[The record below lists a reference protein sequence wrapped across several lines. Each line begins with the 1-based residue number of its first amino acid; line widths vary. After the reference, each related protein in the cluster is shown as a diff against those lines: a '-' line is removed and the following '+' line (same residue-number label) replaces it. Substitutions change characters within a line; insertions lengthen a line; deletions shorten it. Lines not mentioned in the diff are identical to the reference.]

1 MDSIEQIQ
9 DAVIAAKADKRQ
21 LAIVGG
27 GSKSFYG
34 REIIGE
40 PLHLSGYSGVIEYQ
54 PTELVITAKAGTPI
68 EAINRLLA
76 ENNQKLGFEPPVFGL
91 ASTLGGVIAAG
102 LSGPSRPY
110 SGGVQDYVLGIK
122 LLSGSGEVMSF
133 GGQVI
138 KNVAGFDVSRLMV
151 GAMGC
156 LGVVLEVSLKV
167 VPIPEIEKTVCIV
180 QPDIADATSMMN
192 VLAGRPV
199 PVTAAAWFEG
209 VSRIRL
215 SGSEKGVQSALD
227 SVCREFAQGEVDSNG
242 DSFWQ
247 GLKNLTHSF
256 FKSENTLYR
265 ASVKPS
271 TGALYDDQ
279 TSLVDWGGAIRWY
292 CPRDPDHNQR
302 DDKNFDDTINQIVI
316 KAGGHLGVFRNGD
329 RSLEVMAPVMP
340 PIMKL
345 QKKLKAMFD
354 PDRILNPGRMYR
366 EL

>member
-9 DAVIAAKADKRQ
+9 DAVIVAKRENRQ
-21 LAIVGG
+21 LSIVGG

-40 PLHLSGYSGVIEYQ
+40 PLLLSGYSGVIEYQ
-54 PTELVITAKAGTPI
+54 PTELVITVKAGTSI
-68 EAINRLLA
+68 EVINRMLA
-76 ENNQKLGFEPPVFGL
+76 ENNQKLGFEPPVFGPT
-91 ASTLGGVIAAG
+91 STVGGVIAAG

-110 SGGVQDYVLGIK
+110 GGGVQDYVLGIK
-122 LLSGSGEVMSF
+122 VLSGNGEVLNF
-133 GGQVI
+133 GGRVI

-167 VPIPEIEKTVCIV
+167 VPIPETERTVCIV

-192 VLAGRPV
+192 VLAGRPL

-227 SVCREFAQGEVDSNG
+227 SVCADFTQSEVNSNE

-247 GLKNLTHSF
+247 DLQHFNHSF
-256 FKSENTLYR
+256 FKSKDPLYR
-265 ASVKPS
+265 VSVKPS
-271 TGALYDDQ
+271 TGALGDDKD
-279 TSLVDWGGAIRWY
+279 SLVDWGGAIRWY
-292 CPRDPDHNQR
+292 CPRNSNHDSGEDTHVN
-302 DDKNFDDTINQIVI
+302 DTINQSVI
-316 KAGGHLGVFRNGD
+316 EAGGHLSVFRNGN
-329 RSLEVMAPVMP
+329 RSLEVMAPVVP
-340 PIMKL
+340 QIMKL
-345 QKKLKAMFD
+345 QKKLKAIKSLQSLGMTFGHTD
-354 PDRILNPGRMYR
+354 D
-366 EL
+366 

>member
-1 MDSIEQIQ
+1 MMDSIEQIQ
-9 DAVIAAKADKRQ
+9 DAVVAAKHDNRQ

-27 GSKSFYG
+27 GTKSFYG

-40 PLHLSGYSGVIEYQ
+40 PLQLSGYSGIIEYQ
-54 PTELVITAKAGTPI
+54 PTELVITAKAGTSI
-68 EAINRLLA
+68 ESINRLLGS
-76 ENNQKLGFEPPVFGL
+76 NNQKLGFEPPVFGPT
-91 ASTLGGVIAAG
+91 STLGGVISAG

-122 LLSGSGEVMSF
+122 LLSGSGEVMRF

-167 VPIPEIEKTVCIV
+167 VPIPESERTVRIA
-180 QPDIADATSMMN
+180 QPNISDAVSMMN
-192 VLAGRPV
+192 ALAGRPV

-215 SGSEKGVQSALD
+215 SGSEKGVQSAVD
-227 SVCREFAQGEVDSNG
+227 SVCGEFPQSEVDNNE
-242 DSFWQ
+242 DSFWH
-247 GLKNLTHSF
+247 GLQNLTHSF
-256 FKSENTLYR
+256 FDNENTLYR

-271 TGALYDDQ
+271 TVALYDDQ
-279 TSLVDWGGAIRWY
+279 SSLVDWGGAMRWY
-292 CPRDPDHNQR
+292 CPWGEDQA
-302 DDKNFDDTINQIVI
+302 KNTDFKNTIDQVVV
-316 KAGGHLGVFRNGD
+316 KAGGHLGIFRNGD
-329 RSLEVMAPVMP
+329 RSLEVMAPVSP

-354 PDRILNPGRMYR
+354 PDRILNPGRLYR